1 MDLLRDVG
9 AVAGLAAFLGLAVL
23 ALLYFAQARDVR
35 RLRENAE
42 FLVEGEPSV
51 PAGGD
56 TGQVPTAV
64 TAPADPE
71 TAART
76 AAATAPNEAEA
87 FRRAELARQAAERR
101 QRFESRRSGDE
112 GGFGSRL
119 RNVPGTAIIV
129 IGAVILIAGII
140 FGATRILDGDDG
152 GTTDKGDKSG
162 GATAACPGGTNI
174 AVLNGTAEPGLA
186 GTFSKQ
192 LKDRNYQT
200 GQVTN
205 TETAFESSTV
215 MFDAGN
221 EPCADEV
228 AQLLSIQGTE
238 PMDQEVR
245 RIGEAPVA
253 VILGEDRA
261 TGSGET
267 GPETSG
273 TLGG

>member
-56 TGQVPTAV
+56 TGPVPTAV

-112 GGFGSRL
+112 GGFGSRV
-119 RNVPGTAIIV
+119 RNVPASAIIA
-129 IGAVILIAGII
+129 IGALILIAGII
-140 FGATRILDGDDG
+140 FGATRILGGDDG

-162 GATAACPGGTNI
+162 AATAACPAGTKI

-205 TETAFESSTV
+205 TETAFDSSTV

-221 EPCADEV
+221 EPCAGEV
-228 AQLLSIQGTE
+228 AQLLSIQVTE

-267 GPETSG
+267 GTETSG

>member
-42 FLVEGEPSV
+42 FLVEAEPT
-51 PAGGD
+51 AGGERD
-56 TGQVPTAV
+56 TGAIPTAV

-71 TAART
+71 AAART
-76 AAATAPNEAEA
+76 AAAGAPSEAEA

-101 QRFESRRSGDE
+101 QRFESRRRDDE
-112 GGFGSRL
+112 GGFGRRVSNL
-119 RNVPGTAIIV
+119 PSGAV
-129 IGAVILIAGII
+129 IAVGAVILIAGII
-140 FGATRILDGDDG
+140 FGATRIVGDDE
-152 GTTDKGDKSG
+152 GTAGKGAK
-162 GATAACPGGTNI
+162 ATGSAACPSGTKI

-192 LKDRNYQT
+192 LKDGDYQT

-205 TETAFESSTV
+205 TETGFESSTV
-215 MFDAGN
+215 MYDTGN
-221 EPCADEV
+221 EACADEV
-228 AQLLSIQGTE
+228 ARLLSIQATE

-261 TGSGET
+261 SGSGEAGAET
-267 GPETSG
+267 TSG